1 MLERAK
7 SVARAERE
15 ENTQRLSASVAE
27 WAIRRQAIQE
37 AAKRKADQAE
47 EQATLDAVRMRL
59 VHAGRDPSLEEWG
72 GVDMVVQDIL
82 RTSHTLYHELQC
94 LSNGR
99 VVAHLP
105 IVARWC
111 ASYWLE
117 QRKGQPST
125 LALYHGTRADVVE
138 AIAAE
143 VGLGATTGDTSAGG
157 KADAPTKPA
166 DTHVTPEPRRFRVA
180 VTSLGEGEEGEQGKG
195 GREGVHVVDVQAV
208 RSPRASPKLDLRIR
222 LGSDREH
229 RRRRRDDDRVWR
241 SSNTIAVAPTRR
253 ERVIG

>member
-1 MLERAK
+1 MACRGHLAQSRERH
-7 SVARAERE
+7 ARAERE

-143 VGLGATTGDTSAGG
+143 GLRLPDGIHVKHATTLSSRHGASSRIFASLSFDRALLHASGPDTVFMCLALPGQDGPCDHAGTTYMFADEARLLPLFLPGGSSEAQHLTQRTLGAIERALAHDG
-157 KADAPTKPA
+157 PA
-166 DTHVTPEPRRFRVA
+166 
-180 VTSLGEGEEGEQGKG
+180 
-195 GREGVHVVDVQAV
+195 
-208 RSPRASPKLDLRIR
+208 
-222 LGSDREH
+222 
-229 RRRRRDDDRVWR
+229 
-241 SSNTIAVAPTRR
+241 
-253 ERVIG
+253 